1 MAKRGYC
8 HRLGSIGND
17 PGARSWHA
25 NVLGWFR
32 VKGFGFRGLG
42 FRVFCKLTCQTERRG
57 LKKICIVLG
66 MFMQLKDHE
75 YTLHDTANC
84 IILRILKTLPDLSI
98 LMKDF

>member
-1 MAKRGYC
+1 MGIRVFRGQGGGFRVGDFLGVAKRGYC

-42 FRVFCKLTCQTERRG
+42 CSV
-57 LKKICIVLG
+57 
-66 MFMQLKDHE
+66 
-75 YTLHDTANC
+75 
-84 IILRILKTLPDLSI
+84 S
-98 LMKDF
+98 